1 MKNFLAFRHLS
12 FRNKLIL
19 MPLLQI
25 SLLVI
30 FSGILYW
37 QTKMVTQQVQSIK
50 GVISAQAESANTI
63 ALLQSMMKEQRSARE
78 YIYSHDLRKMNLS
91 SIYRKENSSALDDTL
106 MLTQGTEQHADAQA
120 LVAIKGDYDRW
131 LDQQLFPSQRTLTQ
145 HWQTLLEQQ
154 HPQLKQA
161 VREQLTQAI
170 SRGDSSSVADLFALQ
185 DACAAIFITLSQGL
199 TQPALLN
206 ESYLDDALA
215 SIEQI
220 SQQLN
225 QPELSRLSQAFSQ
238 HASQVL
244 QAALSQQATLNQES
258 NLASQYLSHAAR
270 VSVGQSRQLRYD
282 ITQVNQFLSQ
292 LVKQVIS
299 AVLII
304 TLVSAALAWLF
315 GRSILIP
322 LANLIERIKDTASG
336 QGDLTKRLD
345 EQGKDEMSTVAH
357 WFNRFISQ
365 LQSLISDVRNN
376 AGQLAQ
382 ATEQTLSVSAK
393 THYDLVNQQQET
405 ESIATAI
412 TQMSASVEEVARNTA
427 QAEQIS
433 LVTETA
439 VHQGQDVLLDTN
451 RTIEELSTQVG
462 RASDVITKLAQDAEN
477 IDQILAVIKE
487 VSDQTNLLALNAAIE
502 AARAGEHGRG
512 FAVVADEVRTLAHRT
527 QDSAQEIQT
536 MINALQ
542 QSALDAVKVMD
553 TSQHSAA
560 GSIENM
566 KQAQDAFSR
575 ITDTVQQLKQMN
587 AQIATAS
594 EQQHATASEL
604 DNRIQSINML
614 CHQSQKQANDA
625 QHTSEQSNQHA
636 DSLQALMTRFQV

>member
-120 LVAIKGDYDRW
+120 LVAIKGDYDQW

-170 SRGDSSSVADLFALQ
+170 AQGDSSSVADLFALQ

-299 AVLII
+299 ALVALI
-304 TLVSAALAWLF
+304 ALYVF
-315 GRSILIP
+315 G
-322 LANLIERIKDTASG
+322 G
-336 QGDLTKRLD
+336 
-345 EQGKDEMSTVAH
+345 
-357 WFNRFISQ
+357 
-365 LQSLISDVRNN
+365 
-376 AGQLAQ
+376 
-382 ATEQTLSVSAK
+382 
-393 THYDLVNQQQET
+393 
-405 ESIATAI
+405 
-412 TQMSASVEEVARNTA
+412 EV
-427 QAEQIS
+427 I
-433 LVTETA
+433 
-439 VHQGQDVLLDTN
+439 
-451 RTIEELSTQVG
+451 
-462 RASDVITKLAQDAEN
+462 
-477 IDQILAVIKE
+477 
-487 VSDQTNLLALNAAIE
+487 
-502 AARAGEHGRG
+502 RG
-512 FAVVADEVRTLAHRT
+512 FTFAMIWGVIVGTYSSIFIAAATLLRLGVKRDWSNEDDGKT
-527 QDSAQEIQT
+527 KGPSGVQFDGAQ
-536 MINALQ
+536 
-542 QSALDAVKVMD
+542 V
-553 TSQHSAA
+553 
-560 GSIENM
+560 
-566 KQAQDAFSR
+566 
-575 ITDTVQQLKQMN
+575 
-587 AQIATAS
+587 
-594 EQQHATASEL
+594 
-604 DNRIQSINML
+604 
-614 CHQSQKQANDA
+614 
-625 QHTSEQSNQHA
+625 
-636 DSLQALMTRFQV
+636 